1 LLSTAG
7 LRPQFDKDIEADTQF
22 AAYWVITN
30 NWNEESR
37 YEFWDPI
44 SATTLLVAVN
54 EPNHGVFQWV
64 KKHW

>member
-1 LLSTAG
+1 LSTAG
-7 LRPQFDKDIEADTQF
+7 LRPQFDQNIKSDTQF

-44 SATTLLVAVN
+44 SAATLLDAVN
-54 EPNHGVFQWV
+54 EQNHGVFQWV